1 MYFICKEVNT
11 FRMAKF
17 YPLFSSSSGNSSYI
31 GDEHSGILVD
41 VGASCKRILE
51 TLHCNQIPQRA
62 IRGIFITHTHSD
74 HIKGLKV
81 LEKQLHVP
89 VYATELTLK
98 KLSADGHLPEN
109 LPTVTMDFQTPVSC
123 GDFEIFSFPTMH
135 DAQGSCGFRI
145 HTSDDKSCA
154 VCTDLGIV
162 TDEVK
167 LAVTGCDMILL
178 ESNYD
183 PDMLRNGS
191 YPPQLQNRILSD
203 YGHLSNQDSASF
215 AAHLVRNGTTRILL
229 GHLSPNNN
237 TQYLAAQSA
246 LQGLAEF
253 QNGVDYLLGIAP
265 TQTKGGAVVF

>member
-1 MYFICKEVNT
+1 
-11 FRMAKF
+11 MAQF

-41 VGASCKRILE
+41 VGASCKKILE
-51 TLHCNQIPQRA
+51 TLQCNQIPKTA

-81 LEKQLHVP
+81 LEKQLNVP
-89 VYATELTLK
+89 IYATELTLK
-98 KLSADGHLPEN
+98 KLVADGHISETIH
-109 LPTVTMDFQTPVSC
+109 TVTMDSETPVSC
-123 GDFEIFSFPTMH
+123 GDFEITSFPTMH
-135 DAQGSCGFRI
+135 DAEGSCGFRI

-167 LAVTGCDMILL
+167 SAVTGCDMILL

-191 YPPQLQNRILSD
+191 YPPELKNRILSN
-203 YGHLSNQDSASF
+203 YGHLSNQNSAEFS
-215 AAHLVRNGTTRILL
+215 AHLVRNGTTRILL

-237 TQYLAAQSA
+237 TQYLAAKTA
-246 LQGLAEF
+246 LEGLAEF
-253 QNGVDYLLGIAP
+253 EKGVDYLLGIAP
-265 TQTKGGAVVF
+265 TESKGGAVIF